1 MRNRLVC
8 CQFGKVYVDIGY
20 LTKRNLTPDNG
31 ASQEEIEL
39 EAASHDGLNQMI
51 RLPQNMRFPPE

>member
-1 MRNRLVC
+1 MC